1 VSSEWGFLF
10 VWPSET
16 LLAYPISTEI
26 PQYFHRKTPEFH
38 PAGLF
43 FVAMTLYE
51 FNTLPHGNQLL
62 TVIGLGTFLAV
73 RWEEK
78 DHISLYH
85 LPGGVFVEIHY
96 DTHLYQ
102 VVHLRSFTSA
112 APLENYTLSI
122 ELPEVL

>member
-1 VSSEWGFLF
+1 
-10 VWPSET
+10 
-16 LLAYPISTEI
+16 
-26 PQYFHRKTPEFH
+26 
-38 PAGLF
+38 LF

-51 FNTLPHGNQLL
+51 LNTLPHGDQLL